1 MNHFDKDTAIRTLV
15 ERRITEHAE
24 VIPTRYLSFGFR
36 RPLMH
41 MGMTGHRVHGIMCI
55 KGLRSLGEAT
65 VRTVGAYERK

>member
-1 MNHFDKDTAIRTLV
+1 MNTTDKANAIRTLV

-36 RPLMH
+36 LPLIH
-41 MGMTGHRVHGIMCI
+41 QGMTGPRLQGIMCI

-65 VRTVGAYERK
+65 VRTVGAYTRK